1 MSRKLINRPMLSLLL
16 VVSFLIVLVTGCGST
31 TPTAAPATPAPT
43 VDKASILKQA
53 AVDYFT
59 NIPESYNM
67 IDAPTLQPKLAEQ
80 GKIYLVDVRQSKDF
94 IVGHIPGAINIPF
107 QDLGKKFDT
116 LPKDKQIVVYCYS
129 GQSAGMAVA
138 LLKINGLDA
147 LTLSNGYPDWE
158 KNKFPVAKGL

>member
-1 MSRKLINRPMLSLLL
+1 MSRKLINRPMLSLVL
-16 VVSFLIVLVTGCGST
+16 VVSFLMVLVTGCGST
-31 TPTAAPATPAPT
+31 APTTATPAPT

-53 AVDYFT
+53 ASDYFT

-67 IDAPTLQPKLAEQ
+67 IAAPALKVKLADP

-94 IVGHIPGAINIPF
+94 IVGHITGAINIPF

-129 GQSAGMAVA
+129 GQSAGMALT

>member
-1 MSRKLINRPMLSLLL
+1 M
-16 VVSFLIVLVTGCGST
+16 VLVTGCGST
-31 TPTAAPATPAPT
+31 TPTATPTQAPVSTPAPT

-67 IDAPTLQPKLAEQ
+67 IDAPSLKVKLVDP
-80 GKIYLVDVRQSKDF
+80 GKIYLVDIRQSKDF
-94 IVGHIPGAINIPF
+94 ILGHVPGAINIPF
-107 QDLGKKFDT
+107 QDLGKQFDT

-129 GQSAGMAVA
+129 GQSAGMALS

-158 KNKFPVAKGL
+158 KNKFTVAKGI